1 MYEASEARLPAYT
14 WDTPQSSAAV
24 NSNSMCLT
32 GASST
37 LPLISL
43 CALIKASR
51 LPGTQ
56 NAVLHISAKSNWPV
70 SQLTD
75 GSILSQG
82 SWRYK
87 PMGVSLCRSV
97 RNVQYLSVCVCVCVC
112 VCACLWMSEVWV
124 TVVCVHVAW
133 GGQGSSVAA
142 KWTRPLSVPS
152 VARTASPSV
161 LTHRSPDA
169 HAATLLCH
177 LSFSYVMEWCRRLT
191 DYSHRLGVQQ
201 WSRIHF
207 TSSVPIHFDHLKVK
221 KSSKLKLLFVRKVD
235 LKKKL

>member
-1 MYEASEARLPAYT
+1 
-14 WDTPQSSAAV
+14 
-24 NSNSMCLT
+24 
-32 GASST
+32 
-37 LPLISL
+37 
-43 CALIKASR
+43 
-51 LPGTQ
+51 
-56 NAVLHISAKSNWPV
+56 
-70 SQLTD
+70 
-75 GSILSQG
+75 
-82 SWRYK
+82 
-87 PMGVSLCRSV
+87 
-97 RNVQYLSVCVCVCVC
+97 
-112 VCACLWMSEVWV
+112 MSEVWV

-133 GGQGSSVAA
+133 GGQGSGVAA

-235 LKKKL
+235 LKKKIIKKLTPFAIYLIETDSFRTGSSTLEIGIATYLIGSGASFCRHQNLLIHFL